1 MHRIIICTGSH
12 YMLTNYNF
20 LLSGSMDSIS
30 MQFEVPAENKSSNMS
45 LFNCVY
51 YDTGED
57 TAS

>member
-1 MHRIIICTGSH
+1 
-12 YMLTNYNF
+12 
-20 LLSGSMDSIS
+20 MDSIS

-57 TAS
+57 TASWKKQLFKKHT